1 MDWFLYDIG
10 LRHKRVNC
18 LENQMFLIL
27 IWVPVTYQKM
37 IFHDRIPLTLSL
49 FSVKTKITL
58 IKNINEKRAISIYI
72 KKNTIKPQQQCKRFL
87 SSDFLIFATYVK
99 CTII

>member
-27 IWVPVTYQKM
+27 IWVPVTYQKL

-72 KKNTIKPQQQCKRFL
+72 KKIQL
-87 SSDFLIFATYVK
+87 SHSDSAKDSYHPIF
-99 CTII
+99 